1 MMSNTLNVQTVQTCL
16 DAYMV
21 KKGKLEINEIEANQE
36 LARTQIL
43 HDDLESPG
51 KPLREL
57 LIKLRDAN
65 RLPQNVRQF
74 SGSWKIKHSK
84 TIEKLI
90 TIFQF

>member
-1 MMSNTLNVQTVQTCL
+1 MSNTLNVQAVQTCL

-43 HDDLESPG
+43 GDDVASPG
-51 KPLREL
+51 KPLREM

-65 RLPQNVRQF
+65 LLPQNIRQL

>member
-1 MMSNTLNVQTVQTCL
+1 MMSNTLNVQVVQRCL

-36 LARTQIL
+36 LARTRIL
-43 HDDLESPG
+43 SDDTASPG
-51 KPLREL
+51 KPLREML
-57 LIKLRDAN
+57 AKLRDAN
-65 RLPQNVRQF
+65 LLPQNIRQL